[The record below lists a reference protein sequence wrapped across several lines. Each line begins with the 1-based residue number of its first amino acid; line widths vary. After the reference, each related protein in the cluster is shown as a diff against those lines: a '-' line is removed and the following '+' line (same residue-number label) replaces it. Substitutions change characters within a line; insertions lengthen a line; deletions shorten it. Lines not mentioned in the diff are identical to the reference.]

1 MSESGVNA
9 WIRPQVRA
17 LSAYHVADAGG
28 LVKLDAMENPYRWP
42 KELVDAWLEEIQDA
56 QLNRY
61 PDPSPVE
68 LKRRLRATMELPEG
82 LEILLG
88 NGSDELIQLI
98 ILGLLGPG
106 RTVMA
111 PEPSF
116 VMYRMIAIA
125 AGLEFCGVPLVADS
139 FALDRDAML
148 QAIADRSPA
157 VIFLSYPNNPTG
169 NLFEPQV
176 VQEIIDAAPGLVV
189 LDEAYTPFA
198 QDSWVPR
205 LEPDSDVIVLR
216 TLSKVGLAGLRLG
229 LMAGP
234 ARWLGEFDKLR
245 LPYNVNVLSQVS
257 ADFALRHY
265 PVLEE
270 QVSAIR
276 RDREDLLGKLQA
288 IPDLRAWPSA
298 ANFILFRTPAG
309 QADRVFQ
316 GLKTEGVLI
325 KNLSGAHPL
334 LTDCLRVTVGSPDEN
349 RAFLD
354 ALSAVL

>member
-1 MSESGVNA
+1 MNENEVSA

-17 LSAYHVADAGG
+17 LSAYHVADAEG

-42 KELVDAWLEEIQDA
+42 ETLVEAWLAEIQDA

-61 PDPSPVE
+61 PDPSPDA
-68 LKRRLRATMELPEG
+68 LKSRLREVMNLPED

-125 AGLEFCGVPLVADS
+125 AGLEFCGVPLLPDS

-148 QAIADRSPA
+148 QAIAERSPA
-157 VIFLSYPNNPTG
+157 VIFLSYPNNPTA

-198 QDSWVPR
+198 QESWVPR
-205 LEPDSDVIVLR
+205 LEPDSNVLVLR

-276 RDREDLLGKLQA
+276 RDREDMFGKLQA
-288 IPDLRAWPSA
+288 ISGLRVWPSA

-309 QADRVFQ
+309 EAGRVFQ
-316 GLKTEGVLI
+316 GLKTKGVLI

-334 LTDCLRVTVGSPDEN
+334 LTDCLRVTVGSPEEN

-354 ALSAVL
+354 ALRSL